1 VKNETIIKVDFSR
14 MIPMTENSILI
25 FLKNVDKLRTTN
37 FHFIYDYLMDL
48 FNSNKSLILD
58 LIYLSRKIPSLVS
71 KLSELDIIGLNH
83 LEKIFTNYYKTNYE
97 ETIKSEIEKNKD
109 RIEITRKKLNIET
122 QEVMKIFSDENS
134 SFYKNIPLFLY
145 ILSFQ
150 EEFQN
155 DVEHKNTFLYKK
167 VRLIKNY
174 LDDLE
179 IQIKENEFL
188 RIQTNRLK
196 LIQ

>member
-1 VKNETIIKVDFSR
+1 MKNETIIKVDFSR